1 MAATD
6 FLGAISRGYNRWIDS
21 ASQPGPDF
29 KVTPFEPGTVT
40 APRAI
45 LKLATAI
52 AAARRSEANAAAA
65 REAEMAKAALDRDKA
80 QAQIGVDRAQTEWY
94 GRRDQPEP
102 AATVVGE
109 LDFDGTV
116 VPFTDPAKY
125 AAAWA
130 AKKRA
135 EAYARTAGTRGGST
149 SKRYTAAKARLSTL
163 DMDEKMYAEA
173 VTDRLFRPVVDKL
186 LAIASGRNVPMTQQ
200 EVASAGLRGQPN
212 QSAAREALGL
222 TGNEDARSQAIAVQS
237 LLGRFRA
244 RALARYQ
251 WKNRAQRIAL
261 NRVIAEEGGIDP
273 SEYGVTTAPNGSTAQ
288 PSPGVDPAA
297 PPLPSEVQSYLDS
310 MPE

>member
-1 MAATD
+1 MAAD
-6 FLGAISRGYNRWIDS
+6 IGGAISRGYNRWIEG
-21 ASQPGPDF
+21 ASKPGPEF

-52 AAARRSEANAAAA
+52 AASRRSEANAAAA
-65 REAEMAKAALDRDKA
+65 REAEMAKAAIERDKA
-80 QAQIGVDRAQTEWY
+80 QAAIGLDRAQTEWY

-102 AATVVGE
+102 AASVVGE
-109 LDFDGTV
+109 IDFDGTV
-116 VPFTDPAKY
+116 VKFTDPKEY

-135 EAYARTAGTRGGST
+135 DAYARTAGTRGGSN
-149 SKRYTAAKARLSTL
+149 SRRYTAAKVRLTTL
-163 DMDEKMYAEA
+163 DADEKMYADA
-173 VTDRLFRPVVDKL
+173 VTDKLFRPVVDKL

-200 EVASAGLRGQPN
+200 EIASAGLTGQPN
-212 QSAAREALGL
+212 KSAAMSALGL
-222 TGNEDARSQAIAVQS
+222 SGDEDERSRAVAVNS

-273 SEYGVTTAPNGSTAQ
+273 SEFGVTSSGATAQ
-288 PSPGVDPAA
+288 PAPTALDP
-297 PPLPSEVQSYLDS
+297 EVQAYIQS